1 MKIENFPSENLNRE
15 KEGSCEFSEKNTD
28 VFSSSNSKISA
39 FGLGFVK
46 LSSPEAAQL
55 QLIGPKEF
63 LLQLGS
69 VFRDELLRVRL
80 FNFAGEILIKKKN
93 PPTGS
98 VQRRMF

>member
-1 MKIENFPSENLNRE
+1 MNFQRKIRMCFPAPTVRSLPLALFTR
-15 KEGSCEFSEKNTD
+15 GR
-28 VFSSSNSKISA
+28 SA
-39 FGLGFVK
+39 SAV
-46 LSSPEAAQL
+46 L

>member
-15 KEGSCEFSEKNTD
+15 KEGSCEFSEKNMD

-55 QLIGPKEF
+55 QLCFNSLGLKSSCCNLALF
-63 LLQLGS
+63 LEMS
-69 VFRDELLRVRL
+69 FCVCACSTLLEK
-80 FNFAGEILIKKKN
+80 F
-93 PPTGS
+93 
-98 VQRRMF
+98 